1 MSNYIY
7 PGSVAQSD
15 EQTRA
20 EFIRN
25 TYLHLAFAVL
35 GFVSIEFFLL
45 NSPLAGVLAGLMTGG
60 NYSWLIVLAL
70 FIGVSYLADRWAR
83 SSTSQTMQ
91 YMGLGIYVVA
101 QAIIFIPIL
110 LYASIFAPD
119 IIGKAGMITLLLFAG
134 LTYAAFTSGKD
145 FSFLGGILKIGG
157 LVALGFI
164 ALSIIFG
171 FSLGLLF
178 SLVMIL
184 FAGGSILY
192 NTSNI
197 IHHYQPSQYVAAALS
212 LFASVAL
219 LFWYVLQFLLSIT
232 SSD

>member
-1 MSNYIY
+1 MSNYLY
-7 PGSVAQSD
+7 PGSVSQAD
-15 EQTRA
+15 ATTRA

-35 GFVSIEFFLL
+35 GFVSVEFFLL
-45 NSPLAGVLAGLMTGG
+45 NSPLAGLFAGLMTGG
-60 NYSWLIVLAL
+60 GYSWLIVLGL
-70 FIGVSYLADRWAR
+70 FIGVSYLADRWAQ
-83 SSTSQTMQ
+83 SSTSQVMQ
-91 YMGLGIYVVA
+91 YAGLGLYVVA
-101 QAIIFIPIL
+101 QAVIFIPLL
-110 LYASIFAPD
+110 LYASLYAPD

-145 FSFLGGILKIGG
+145 FSFLGGALKIGG
-157 LVALGFI
+157 FVALGFI
-164 ALSIIFG
+164 VLSIVFG

-192 NTSNI
+192 TTSNI
-197 IHHYQPSQYVAAALS
+197 IHHYQPNQYVAAALS

-219 LFWYVLQFLLSIT
+219 LFWYILQFLLALT